1 MPLKAHIHTQ
11 IDMQREDIYS
21 MSTYMYVCMYI
32 YICASSCVC
41 IYGVQEKPINIEQN
55 TAILD
60 CIKRDLQA
68 EVACMSGKS
77 MKLYNVCTPKDT

>member
-1 MPLKAHIHTQ
+1 
-11 IDMQREDIYS
+11 
-21 MSTYMYVCMYI
+21 MYVCMYVYI